1 MMRVQASIPGYKQI
15 ELDLKPGT
23 RVSDLKRTACRKLGI
38 EPELTNILLDG
49 KRLPETSPASRLKSV
64 RTPIVLDYLWARQL
78 IVWGA
83 RGQNKLRTA
92 TVLLAGAGAI
102 GNEVAKNLAMLGIR
116 RILIADRDR
125 VEMSNVSRM
134 IFFQSGDLGKNKA
147 EVLAK
152 NIHAK
157 YPYVETRAYRGDL
170 ENMPLKLYLD
180 SQVILSG
187 LDNVISR
194 IFLTQICRKY
204 LIPLVDAGIIG
215 LTGRVQTYIPPND
228 TCPICLFPPNQ
239 YSNIVGLR
247 NPCEGPPEQ
256 QTVPSFAT
264 SISLVS
270 SILAQETV
278 KIILGLEEYQAAMKW
293 PEKTGQPLSSILFL
307 DLKNNRYTPMNVER
321 SARCIVCGKEG
332 TARDTTKRGEL
343 MLKALRRRQPGPEE
357 TIRNATALREGELKI
372 YLEGL
377 GGTKKMESYSSILS
391 RAKRGDYLRILAQ
404 TKNGELH
411 ESILRLV

>member
-1 MMRVQASIPGYKQI
+1 MRIQASIPGYRQVEI
-15 ELDLKPGT
+15 NLKPGAS
-23 RVSDLKRTACRKLGI
+23 VSDFKEAACRKLGI
-38 EPELTNILLDG
+38 EPELTKLLLKG
-49 KRLPETSPASRLKSV
+49 KRLAENSPVSKLKSAKAPV
-64 RTPIVLDYLWARQL
+64 VLDYLWARQL
-78 IVWGA
+78 LAWGA
-83 RGQNKLRTA
+83 QGQEMLRTA

-102 GNEVAKNLAMLGIR
+102 GNEVAKNLAMLGVR
-116 RILIADRDR
+116 KILIADRDR

-134 IFFQSGDLGKNKA
+134 IFFHPRDLGKNKA

-157 YPYVETRAYRGDL
+157 YPYVETSAYRGEL

-180 SQVILSG
+180 SRVVLCG

-204 LIPLVDAGIIG
+204 FIPLVDAGIIG

-264 SISLVS
+264 SISFVS

-278 KIILGLEEYQAAMKW
+278 KIILGLAEYQATKRW
-293 PEKTGQPLSSILFL
+293 PERSGQPLRSILFV

-321 SARCIVCGKEG
+321 NARCIVCGKDG
-332 TARDTTKRGEL
+332 TARDTAHQSEL
-343 MLKALRRRQPGPEE
+343 PLKALRRQDQRPED
-357 TIRNATALREGELKI
+357 TIRKATACHDGTLI
-372 YLEGL
+372 TYLENSR
-377 GGTKKMESYSSILS
+377 GTKRMEGYSSIIA
-391 RAKRGDYLRILAQ
+391 RAKRGDYLRIFSEE
-404 TKNGELH
+404 KNGELH